1 MAPGGRMLNTPPLPV
16 PRPFN
21 FTDVSQCGTLCALQH
36 PHGSERTSD
45 LHVLHA
51 TRTPRMWQNRTTP
64 CGTPSS
70 SSSACPPGEVPFR
83 LLILEMGT
91 GYDQHGQDVTA
102 AAVRACKDAI
112 CSNSIP
118 AFSTG
123 VIPGINKEHMKLKV
137 KLGVPHSVQ
146 GDLDLQAVKS
156 VFPYGEIVQ
165 LEVVDGGLV
174 CSSGVQLE
182 DFGDKSDNCYVVNAA
197 VYVGY

>member
-1 MAPGGRMLNTPPLPV
+1 MA
-16 PRPFN
+16 
-21 FTDVSQCGTLCALQH
+21 S
-36 PHGSERTSD
+36 
-45 LHVLHA
+45 
-51 TRTPRMWQNRTTP
+51 
-64 CGTPSS
+64 TPSS

-146 GDLDLQAVKS
+146 GGLDLQAVKS